1 MKKRLVTLIILLLS
15 VIGLFS
21 GCLFG
26 EESTE
31 ELTLEV
37 GQEYSIFEEDY
48 TYYSTNSEIATVS
61 DDGIIVAI
69 EQGQCVVVAQNN
81 NKKKKINITV
91 IEKSVS
97 QSTYYTLYTDGGVI
111 EDESWV
117 YYGNDKYCVLEEVA
131 LFPTPTKEGYIFTGW
146 YNGEELAN
154 VYNGGEA
161 IAKWKIVEYFVTY
174 ELNGGN
180 NNELNPLKYDYFQT
194 EDLTLYDATYSG
206 KMFVGW
212 FLDKDYKTQ
221 VTKIVPNKHNITLYA
236 RFSDYFTVDYKYNS
250 PNQDGIVTVPVG
262 QKLQQPSV
270 YCEEGYF
277 IEWFSDEECLRSY
290 NFNTIVECDFTIYG
304 KLYTELSESFFAFEN
319 YTPTNKITSLDEF
332 SAYLDYVNFYEIDE
346 NKFIEVDFEEYD
358 EAEANGEFEKI
369 LSKSTMPL
377 FSISYSRKT
386 VSNKKMIAVKVTKKQ
401 PELKTYSVDTRPK
414 QISAIEF
421 GELEAFSSTRTDDF
435 DDFKY
440 KNLAK
445 EVSVTNTNQLFFALE
460 HRVKPVPT
468 KGSSAETALNK
479 CKDILRKICDDTC
492 SDLQK
497 AKAIY
502 TYLIKNVEYVLP
514 IVESGDVYEALS
526 YDAYY
531 MEGVLNNGAGVC
543 DGISKTFSCLMNL
556 EGIRCVRATSSDHA
570 WNEAFIDG
578 KWYTFDATHGNVST
592 SENLEL
598 LAYNNFMINEEIK
611 ENFGYVDGLRTE
623 IVADGVYDF
632 YANDT
637 FIYNGNTY
645 DRNVNS
651 IAELTA
657 LFAYSYSKAKEY
669 NYSTFTVNLVLDYSY
684 GAEFSDDIKEARDS
698 AGLRSVSVSYYE
710 LKNTQKTNL
719 IVMFK

>member
-1 MKKRLVTLIILLLS
+1 MKKRIVTLIILLLS
-15 VIGLFS
+15 LVGLFG

-26 EESTE
+26 EGTTTE

-37 GQEYSIFEEDY
+37 GQEYCIFEEEY
-48 TYYSTNSEIATVS
+48 TYYSTDSEIATVS
-61 DDGIIVAI
+61 DAGVIVAI
-69 EQGQCVVVAQNN
+69 EQGQCVIVAQKN
-81 NKKKKINITV
+81 NKKKKFNINV
-91 IEKSVS
+91 VEKSDS

-111 EDESWV
+111 GDEKWV
-117 YYGNDKYCVLEEVA
+117 YYGNDKYCVLEEVV
-131 LFPTPTKEGYIFTGW
+131 LLPTPTKEGYIFLGW
-146 YNGEELAN
+146 YDGDKTAD
-154 VYNGGEA
+154 VYIGGEA
-161 IAKWKIVEYFVTY
+161 IAKWKIIEYSITY
-174 ELNGGN
+174 VLNGGE

-194 EDLTLYDATYSG
+194 GELDLYDATCSG

-212 FLDKDYKTQ
+212 FLDEDFQTQ
-221 VTKIVPNKHNITLYA
+221 VTKVIPTKQNIKLYA
-236 RFSDYFTVDYKYNS
+236 QFSEYFTVDYKYDS

-277 IEWFSDEECLRSY
+277 IEWFSDEDCLHAY
-290 NFNTIVECDFTIYG
+290 NFYSVVEKNFTIYG

-319 YTPTNKITSLDEF
+319 YIPDNKITSLEEF
-332 SAYLDYVNFYEIDE
+332 TAYLDYVNFYEIDE
-346 NKFIEVDFEEYD
+346 NKFIEVDFDEYD
-358 EAEANGEFEKI
+358 EAEAKGELEKI
-369 LSKSTMPL
+369 LSKSTMPS
-377 FSISYSRKT
+377 FTISYSRKT

-401 PELKTYSVDTRPK
+401 PELKTYSVDTKPT

-421 GELEAFSSTRTDDF
+421 GELETFSSSRADNF

-440 KNLAK
+440 KNLTK

-460 HRVKPVPT
+460 HRVKPIPV
-468 KGSSAETALNK
+468 KGSNAEIALNK
-479 CKDILRKICDDTC
+479 CKDILRKICDDDCT
-492 SDLQK
+492 DLQK

-502 TYLIKNVEYVLP
+502 TYLIKNVEYILPVLDTD
-514 IVESGDVYEALS
+514 DVYEALS

-531 MEGVLNNGAGVC
+531 MEGILNNGAGVC

-623 IVADGVYDF
+623 IVADGVYD
-632 YANDT
+632 YYVNYT
-637 FIYNGNTY
+637 FVYKGNTY

-651 IAELTA
+651 ITELTA
-657 LFAYSYSKAKEY
+657 LFAYSYSKAK
-669 NYSTFTVNLVLDYSY
+669 
-684 GAEFSDDIKEARDS
+684 DIII
-698 AGLRSVSVSYYE
+698 LF
-710 LKNTQKTNL
+710 LQLTW
-719 IVMFK
+719 F